1 MNLYWQL
8 GGDYLRKLGEKKYT
22 LKYTACKIL
31 NHKKT
36 GETDNLSMLTSES
49 RPAFLCMIH
58 FDFIFPQYRKKS
70 IRRYCVHQEIVDSLL
85 NMYILFEIAILTEHR
100 LYV

>member
-1 MNLYWQL
+1 MFSLFLFVYSDFNFILIFFLWE
-8 GGDYLRKLGEKKYT
+8 GDKEDELVLADRWRLSEKVGRKKYT

-58 FDFIFPQYRKKS
+58 FDFIFP
-70 IRRYCVHQEIVDSLL
+70 
-85 NMYILFEIAILTEHR
+85 
-100 LYV
+100 